1 MSRQIVK
8 VFKMMTVSP
17 DPVSI
22 DTQINQFLEDNPDY
36 KITSVSYSCS
46 AGVYEKAL
54 VVFDHLLP
62 KNNTP
67 PKTSDSKKQS
77 EYNKK

>member
-1 MSRQIVK
+1 MVRQFVK
-8 VFKMMTVSP
+8 TFKMMTVSP
-17 DPVSI
+17 DPISI

-36 KITSVSYSCS
+36 KIASVSYSCS

-67 PKTSDSKKQS
+67 PKMPESKKQS
-77 EYNKK
+77 EYSKK

>member
-1 MSRQIVK
+1 MAKQFVK
-8 VFKMMTVSP
+8 TFKMMTVSP

-22 DTQINQFLEDNPDY
+22 DTQINQFLEDNPNY
-36 KITSVSYSCS
+36 KIASVSYSCS

-54 VVFDHLLP
+54 VVFDYLP
-62 KNNTP
+62 PRNNTP
-67 PKTSDSKKQS
+67 PKMPEPKWQS

>member
-1 MSRQIVK
+1 MVRQFVK
-8 VFKMMTVSP
+8 TFKMMTVSP
-17 DPVSI
+17 DPISI

-36 KITSVSYSCS
+36 KIASVSYSCS

-54 VVFDHLLP
+54 VVFDHLLSR
-62 KNNTP
+62 NNAPIKTP
-67 PKTSDSKKQS
+67 EPKKQS